1 MVEYIT
7 ESGSETC
14 DKDFADKVKEISN
27 SDLDRCYQ
35 CYTCTAGC
43 PVAYE
48 MDYSPHQVMRMVQ
61 LGVKEKVLSSP
72 QPSGYALHVRPAET
86 RCPNGVELVNVMDT
100 LREMA
105 IEEGVNV
112 KEKNIVDMHKTF
124 LSLIKTLGR
133 QHEISLLVLL
143 KMKTKEFLK
152 DMFLGMKMFMR
163 GKLKIVPH
171 RIKGM
176 DEIKGIFE
184 RSKIKRDLRCGIC
197 N

>member
-7 ESGSETC
+7 EGSSEVC
-14 DKDFADKVKEISN
+14 NQAFAKRVKEISDAN
-27 SDLDRCYQ
+27 LDRCYQ

-43 PVAYE
+43 PVAYA
-48 MDYSPHQVMRMVQ
+48 MDYHPHQVMRMVQ
-61 LGVKEKVLSSP
+61 LGIREKLLSCSTIWLC
-72 QPSGYALHVRPAET
+72 AACETCAT

-105 IEEGVNV
+105 IDEGVQC
-112 KEKNIVDMHKTF
+112 KEQEIVSMHKTF
-124 LSLIKTLGR
+124 LSLINVFGR

-143 KMKTKEFLK
+143 KMKTREFFK
-152 DMFLGMKMFMR
+152 DLILGMKMFLR

-171 RIKGM
+171 RIKGI

-184 RSKIKRDLRCGIC
+184 RSRQKKEDR
-197 N
+197 

>member
-14 DKDFADKVKEISN
+14 NKDFADTVKEISN

-43 PVAYE
+43 PVAYA
-48 MDYSPHQVMRMVQ
+48 MDYPPHQIMRMVQ
-61 LGVKEKVLSSP
+61 LGIKDKVLSCSTIWLC
-72 QPSGYALHVRPAET
+72 AACETCAT

-105 IEEGVNV
+105 IDEGVNV
-112 KEKNIVDMHKTF
+112 KEKDIVDMHKTF
-124 LSLIKTLGR
+124 LSLIQTLGR

-171 RIKGM
+171 RIKGV

-184 RSKIKRDLRCGIC
+184 RSKKSGKSGIRDI
-197 N
+197 

>member
-14 DKDFADKVKEISN
+14 DKEFADTVKEISN

-48 MDYSPHQVMRMVQ
+48 MDYPPHQVMRMVQ
-61 LGVKEKVLSSP
+61 LGIKDKLLSCSTIWLC
-72 QPSGYALHVRPAET
+72 AACETCAT

-105 IEEGVNV
+105 IDEGVNV
-112 KEKNIVDMHKTF
+112 KEKDIVDMHKTF
-124 LSLIKTLGR
+124 LSLIQTLGR

-171 RIKGM
+171 RIKGV

-184 RSKIKRDLRCGIC
+184 RSKKSGKSGIRDI
-197 N
+197 

>member
-7 ESGSETC
+7 ESGSEVC
-14 DKDFADKVKEISN
+14 DQAFADKIKEISN
-27 SDLDRCYQ
+27 ADLDRCYQ

-43 PVAYE
+43 PVAYA
-48 MDYSPHQVMRMVQ
+48 MDYYPHQVMRMVQ
-61 LGVKEKVLSSP
+61 LGVKEKLLSCSTIWLC
-72 QPSGYALHVRPAET
+72 AACETCNT

-105 IEEGVNV
+105 IDEGVKV
-112 KEKNIVDMHKTF
+112 KEQNIVSMHKTF
-124 LSLIKTLGR
+124 LSLIKSLGR

-163 GKLKIVPH
+163 GKLKILPH

-184 RSKIKRDLRCGIC
+184 RSKTK
-197 N
+197 

>member
-14 DKDFADKVKEISN
+14 DKDFAEKVKEISS

-61 LGVKEKVLSSP
+61 LGVKEKVLSCSTIWLC
-72 QPSGYALHVRPAET
+72 AACETCAT

-184 RSKIKRDLRCGIC
+184 RSKTK
-197 N
+197 